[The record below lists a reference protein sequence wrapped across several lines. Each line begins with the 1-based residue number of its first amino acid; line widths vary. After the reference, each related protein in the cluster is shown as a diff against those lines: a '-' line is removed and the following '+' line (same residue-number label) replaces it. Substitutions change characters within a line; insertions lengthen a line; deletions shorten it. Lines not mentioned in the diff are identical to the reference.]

1 MKVIVKSLIFLGVL
15 LLIALAAAGWGW
27 IEYQKELARPVVAS
41 RQFFEIRKGD
51 SVNNI
56 IVNLKKQQ
64 IPVNFYW
71 FKLTAYHKQLAHKL
85 KAGEYELKQGLTTPE
100 LLSLF
105 ASGKTRQYSIT
116 FPEGWSFKQI
126 RQKIADDPY
135 LQQTLAGIDNETLMS
150 RLESDY
156 KHPEGLF
163 FPDTYFFNKNT
174 SDFTLLKRAY
184 EKMQQVLQQ
193 QWEGREE
200 GLPLEN
206 PYQALILAS
215 IIEKETGVANERTLI
230 GGVFTRRL
238 RLGMKLQTDPTVIYG
253 MGDNYKGDIRFKDLR
268 EATPYNT
275 YVIEGLPPTPIAMP
289 GKEAIHAALHPAKGD
304 ALYFVSRGD
313 GTHVFSASY
322 DEHRKAVNKYQLGGQ

>member
-27 IEYQKELARPVVAS
+27 MEYQKELSRPVVAS
-41 RQFFEIRKGD
+41 QQFFEIRKGD
-51 SVNNI
+51 SVNKI
-56 IVNLKKQQ
+56 IMNLKKQQ

-85 KAGEYELKQGLTTPE
+85 KAGEYELKAGLTTPQ

-105 ASGKTRQYSIT
+105 AQGKTRQYSIT

-126 RQKIADDPY
+126 RQKIANDPY
-135 LQQTLAGIDNETLMS
+135 LRQTLLGIDDETLMS
-150 RLESDY
+150 RLEADY

-163 FPDTYFFNKNT
+163 FPDTYFFDRNT

-184 EKMQQVLQQ
+184 EKMQKVLQQ

-215 IIEKETGVANERTLI
+215 IIEKETGAAAERTLI

-238 RLGMKLQTDPTVIYG
+238 KIGMKLQTDPTVIYG
-253 MGDNYKGDIRFKDLR
+253 MGDNYKGDIRYKDLR

-275 YVIEGLPPTPIAMP
+275 YVIDGLPPTPIAMP

-313 GTHVFSASY
+313 GTHVFSATLA
-322 DEHRKAVNKYQLGGQ
+322 EHNKAVNKYQRGGK